1 MLQFTMPSWVDNISK
16 VDSNS
21 EEGLKFHRSI
31 FEMII
36 LDLQPWSIV
45 NNPGFL
51 RHHAVFTPHFDIGSE
66 KYYQSMLNPA
76 YEKIKL
82 AMKVMLNEK
91 NAETVSI
98 SLDAWSFFHHEY
110 LGMMA
115 HFISDQWERIKFCLS
130 YSNFDEKHIASNIF
144 QRLENVAKEL

>member
-1 MLQFTMPSWVDNISK
+1 MPDWVDNISK

-51 RHHAVFTPHFDIGSE
+51 RHHAVFKPHFDIRSE
-66 KYYQSMLNPA
+66 KYHRSMLNPA
-76 YEKIKL
+76 YKKIKL
-82 AMKVMLNEK
+82 ATKVMLNEK

-98 SLDAWSFFHHEY
+98 SLDAWSSFHHEY

-115 HFISDQWERIKFCLS
+115 HFISDKWERIKFCLS
-130 YSNFDEKHIASNIF
+130 CSKFDENILLQTF
-144 QRLENVAKEL
+144 FKDLRMLRKSGS